1 MSIEVTDLTKVFR
14 LPSHAPGLKGALKHI
29 VKPQYT
35 EKKAVDKVSFTIR
48 DGESVAYIGPNGAG
62 KSTTIKMLTGI
73 LYASDGQV
81 LVEGIDPFQ
90 DRMGNARNIGV
101 VFGQRTQLW
110 WDIPVEESFRLLK
123 DIYEIPDA
131 VYRDNIALFTEIF
144 GLGEFIQRTA
154 RRLSLGQ
161 RMRADLAASL
171 LHNPKVLYLD
181 EPTIGLDITVKEN
194 MRQFIRRIN
203 KERGTTIIL
212 TSHDLQD
219 IEDICER
226 VIVIDEGRIVTDVA
240 THKLQEMYAHDRGVR
255 AVLKRPDPQVIRK
268 LSEDSKLHVAEND
281 AHTIT
286 AMFNINDY
294 TAYEVI
300 HKIGQLTDIS
310 DITVIEPDIK
320 QVIEKVYRSELVVK
334 EESPL

>member
-35 EKKAVDKVSFTIR
+35 EKKAVDKVSFSIR

>member
-203 KERGTTIIL
+203 KERGTTVIL

>member
-1 MSIEVTDLTKVFR
+1 MSIEVINLTKVFK
-14 LPSHAPGLKGALKHI
+14 LPSHAPGLKGAVKHI

-35 EKKAVDKVSFTIR
+35 EKTAVDNVSFTIQ

-73 LYASDGQV
+73 LYASSGKV
-81 LVEGIDPFQ
+81 LVEGIDPFE

-144 GLGEFIQRTA
+144 GLGELIHRTA

-171 LHNPKVLYLD
+171 LHDPKVLYLD

-203 KERGTTIIL
+203 KERGTTVIL

-226 VIVIDEGRIVTDVA
+226 VIVIDEGKIVTDVA

-255 AVLKRPDPQVIRK
+255 AVLKHPDPQLIRK
-268 LSEDSKLHVAEND
+268 LSEDLRLHVTEND

-334 EESPL
+334 EESLL

>member
-73 LYASDGQV
+73 LYASDGHV

-203 KERGTTIIL
+203 KERGTTVIL

>member
-1 MSIEVTDLTKVFR
+1 MSIEVTDLTKIFR

-203 KERGTTIIL
+203 KERGTTVIL

>member
-203 KERGTTIIL
+203 KERGTTVIL

-286 AMFNINDY
+286 ALFNINDY

>member
-1 MSIEVTDLTKVFR
+1 M
-14 LPSHAPGLKGALKHI
+14 
-29 VKPQYT
+29 
-35 EKKAVDKVSFTIR
+35 
-48 DGESVAYIGPNGAG
+48 
-62 KSTTIKMLTGI
+62 
-73 LYASDGQV
+73 
-81 LVEGIDPFQ
+81 
-90 DRMGNARNIGV
+90 
-101 VFGQRTQLW
+101 
-110 WDIPVEESFRLLK
+110 
-123 DIYEIPDA
+123 
-131 VYRDNIALFTEIF
+131 
-144 GLGEFIQRTA
+144 
-154 RRLSLGQ
+154 GQ

-203 KERGTTIIL
+203 KERGTTVIL

>member
-1 MSIEVTDLTKVFR
+1 MSIEVINLTKVFK
-14 LPSHAPGLKGALKHI
+14 LPSHAPGLKGAVKHI

-35 EKKAVDKVSFTIR
+35 EKTAVDNVSFTIK

-73 LYASDGQV
+73 LYASSGKV
-81 LVEGIDPFQ
+81 LVEGIDPFE

-144 GLGEFIQRTA
+144 GLGEFIHRTA

-171 LHNPKVLYLD
+171 LHDPKVLYLD

-203 KERGTTIIL
+203 KERGTTVIL

-226 VIVIDEGRIVTDVA
+226 VIVIDEGKIVTDVA

-255 AVLKRPDPQVIRK
+255 AVLKHPDPQLIRK
-268 LSEDSKLHVAEND
+268 LSEDLRLHVTEND

-334 EESPL
+334 EESLL

>member
-62 KSTTIKMLTGI
+62 KSTTIKMLAGI

-226 VIVIDEGRIVTDVA
+226 VIVIDEGKIVTDVA
-240 THKLQEMYAHDRGVR
+240 THRLQEMYAHDRGVR

-320 QVIEKVYRSELVVK
+320 QVIERVYR
-334 EESPL
+334 

>member
-73 LYASDGQV
+73 LYASDGHV

-203 KERGTTIIL
+203 KERGTTVIL

-255 AVLKRPDPQVIRK
+255 AVLKHPDPQLIRK
-268 LSEDSKLHVAEND
+268 LSEDLRLHVTEND

>member
-1 MSIEVTDLTKVFR
+1 MAIIARDLTKVFKM
-14 LPSHAPGLKGALKHI
+14 PAHAPGIAGALKHVI
-29 VKPQYT
+29 HPQYT
-35 EKKAVDKVSFTIR
+35 EKVTVDHVNFEIH

-73 LYASDGQV
+73 LYASGGEIEIQGV
-81 LVEGIDPFQ
+81 NPYK
-90 DRMGNARNIGV
+90 DRIANAKNVGV

-131 VYRDNIALFTEIF
+131 RYKENMELFKEVF
-144 GLGEFIQRTA
+144 GLGEFITRTA

-171 LHNPKVLYLD
+171 LHDPKVLYLD

-194 MRQFIRRIN
+194 MRQLIRMMNR
-203 KERGTTIIL
+203 ERGTTIIL

-219 IEDICER
+219 IEDLCRR
-226 VIVIDEGRIVTDVA
+226 VIVIDQGRIISDVEREQ
-240 THKLQEMYAHDRGVR
+240 LQSMFAHERGVR
-255 AVLKRPDPQVIRK
+255 ISLKKPGRDVYEK
-268 LSEDSKLHVAEND
+268 LLKYPELRLEMED

-286 AMFNINDY
+286 AMFDLHTH

-300 HKIGQLTDIS
+300 SLVGELADIQDIS
-310 DITVIEPDIK
+310 VIEPDIK
-320 QVIEKVYRSELVVK
+320 QVIEKIYRSELQVN
-334 EESPL
+334 S

>member
-1 MSIEVTDLTKVFR
+1 MSIEVTGLTKVFR

-35 EKKAVDKVSFTIR
+35 EKTAVDNVSFTIQ

-73 LYASDGQV
+73 LYASSGKV
-81 LVEGIDPFQ
+81 LVEEIDPFE

-171 LHNPKVLYLD
+171 LHDPKVLYLD

-203 KERGTTIIL
+203 KERGTTVIL

-226 VIVIDEGRIVTDVA
+226 VIVIDEGKIVTDVA

-255 AVLKRPDPQVIRK
+255 AVLKHPDPQLIRK
-268 LSEDSKLHVAEND
+268 LSEDLRLHVTEND

-334 EESPL
+334 EESLL